1 MSGVS
6 FWLPLTFIL
15 SLQGK
20 HKAWLQKP
28 KTNNS
33 FMLCTRFYKHSSS
46 NWISGNVNT
55 GKLELE
61 NWVFGLLNLMLP
73 IWLVSFFLNTFPWLW
88 NVIIHTTIFIEKL
101 TKYSWDTHIS
111 PGSDLHPPHPHLS
124 SKHKQPRCVCL
135 RTHCLPDEGNLRVQ
149 LPCRDC
155 NKVAI
160 HKCKR
165 GIGLAFIWTFM
176 YPTRKQSI
184 TSRTWP
190 IRCRNVEVRHVC

>member
-6 FWLPLTFIL
+6 FWAALMLPLTFIL

-28 KTNNS
+28 KTNNNS

-46 NWISGNVNT
+46 NWISGNVNM

-61 NWVFGLLNLMLP
+61 NWIFVLLNLKLP

-101 TKYSWDTHIS
+101 TKYSWDTYIFE
-111 PGSDLHPPHPHLS
+111 GEEWERRA
-124 SKHKQPRCVCL
+124 KIRVGNRFQFR
-135 RTHCLPDEGNLRVQ
+135 PD
-149 LPCRDC
+149 
-155 NKVAI
+155 
-160 HKCKR
+160 
-165 GIGLAFIWTFM
+165 
-176 YPTRKQSI
+176 
-184 TSRTWP
+184 
-190 IRCRNVEVRHVC
+190 